1 MSASTGEG
9 QGLAKVVEELLA
21 LLFQGDH
28 VPDMVR
34 VVVVLAS
41 GVFLL
46 LSLLL
51 NIIVMVNICYMK
63 RIQVGSGLVLYFFF
77 FIVQKCPLYWTISK
91 RKIFVLENFLNS

>member
-1 MSASTGEG
+1 MIVVCRMSTSTGEG
-9 QGLAKVVEELLA
+9 QGLAKVVEDLLA
-21 LLFQGDH
+21 LLFQGSH

-63 RIQVGSGLVLYFFF
+63 RIQVRRWPRFVCCFGNCSKVPP
-77 FIVQKCPLYWTISK
+77 PLDNFQ
-91 RKIFVLENFLNS
+91 KIFF